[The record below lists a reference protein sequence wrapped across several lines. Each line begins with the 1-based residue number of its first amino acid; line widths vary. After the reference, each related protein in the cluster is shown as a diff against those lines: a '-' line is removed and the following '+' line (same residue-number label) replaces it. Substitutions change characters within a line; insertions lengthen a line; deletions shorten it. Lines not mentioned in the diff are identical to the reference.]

1 MAKQQQQNKLAKTNR
16 GEYMVEQNFAI
27 DDSLLPSANEL
38 EKLKDI
44 DPTIIQWLKDR
55 AEIEQNA
62 RIGFNNTQLK
72 LTEYNLHKTHSF
84 NYTALIFSF
93 ILFLSILG
101 LSAYFIINGL
111 SVTGTIF
118 GGAAIISAVIFYVR
132 ATIKSRK

>member
-1 MAKQQQQNKLAKTNR
+1 MAKQQQQNKLAKTNH
-16 GEYMVEQNFAI
+16 GEYMVEQHFAI
-27 DDSLLPSANEL
+27 DDSLLPSSNEL
-38 EKLKDI
+38 EKLKKI
-44 DPTIIQWLKDR
+44 DPSIVQWIKER

-72 LTEYNLHKTHSF
+72 LTEYNLHKTHRF

-118 GGAAIISAVIFYVR
+118 GGAAIITAVIFYVR
-132 ATIKSRK
+132 ATMRTRI